1 MKKNQ
6 KIIIV
11 LVIAIVLAALAG
23 FGIVSYLT
31 PHRATVY
38 VFKAAY
44 PIGTQ
49 VTSDMLVPIQV
60 DSNIVIAGR
69 NAKASERLITSDE
82 IRSLLESGDSLKVSV
97 SEGTPLMRSL
107 LSITGGNSIMMSMT
121 PSKIAVTINVD
132 NTTGITQE
140 LYSGASVN
148 VFVTAYT
155 GNTFLLFEN
164 MRVLD
169 IKRSNNGSLSGVT
182 LEVTNEEAVKLIN
195 STKNGSIHLGLINS
209 SGYQYESGTS
219 TILVNPDAQ
228 NVPENTEEPEP
239 EATDM
244 LAPISD
250 DDLPV
255 SETDPDDVNNNN
267 SSDSIAPEV

>member
-1 MKKNQ
+1 MKKNS

-11 LVIAIVLAALAG
+11 LVLALILAALAG

-38 VFKAAY
+38 VFNASY

-49 VTSDMLVPIQV
+49 ITSSMLIPIQV
-60 DSNIVIAGR
+60 DSSIVVAGR
-69 NAKASERLITSDE
+69 KANASERMITSND
-82 IRSLLESGDSLKVSV
+82 IRALLESGDSLKVSV

-107 LSITGGNSIMMSMT
+107 LSISGGNSIMMSMT
-121 PSKIAVTINVD
+121 PSKVAVTINVD

-148 VFVTAYT
+148 VYVTAYS

-169 IKRSNNGSLSGVT
+169 IKRGNNGSLTGVT

-195 STKNGSIHLGLINS
+195 STKNGAVHLGLINS
-209 SGYQYESGTS
+209 NGYQYESGTS
-219 TILVNPDAQ
+219 PILVNPDARPQ
-228 NVPENTEEPEP
+228 EEENVTVNETNN
-239 EATDM
+239 
-244 LAPISD
+244 LAPIAD
-250 DDLPV
+250 DEL
-255 SETDPDDVNNNN
+255 NN
-267 SSDSIAPEV
+267 SEPTQTGDNIEPTV